1 MDPSGSRPGMSILKT
16 LTSVAFRASFSRR
29 RRCRSPILPLPVMTL
44 LGDIP
49 AFLYASSDSDNRQ
62 AGCPLRAHPHGYDGV
77 DGL

>member
-49 AFLYASSDSDNRQ
+49 AFFYASSDSGIGKRG
-62 AGCPLRAHPHGYDGV
+62 AP
-77 DGL
+77 